1 MIDAGAIVGGKYELV
16 SQIGEGGMGVV
27 WRARHQH
34 LGHDIAVKFLTHLAS
49 NSEQVVARFLDEA
62 RTAASVRHRNVVHIL
77 DFGVSDGGGRPYMV
91 MEFLEGESLADRLER
106 KPPLSLAE
114 TTQTIGLTLGGLA
127 AVHDRGIVH
136 RDLKPENIFLTYDA
150 DGFFPK
156 ILDFGVSKDLGREEE
171 GSRMVKTRAG
181 VLLGT
186 PQYMSPE
193 QARGL
198 RDVDRRTDVYSMG
211 VILYEMISGERP
223 FEAENIGD
231 ILVKVI
237 SGEHRLLSEVR
248 PDMPKALTDVVE
260 KAMAADRDKR
270 FPDAREMRNA
280 LFAAMATSRPAAFG
294 ITDPSGALNAELAS
308 AVVQALARSQPTPPE
323 SRVDPTPRDLAS
335 SAQHALPLGSSTR
348 VSTTSIDE
356 TIPFRTDSDAGRA
369 LPSGLVK
376 LPPPPPPTG
385 RASDPDRADPTVR
398 MPDSELPTE
407 GSTGRG
413 PKIAMGL
420 FFAGLVLLAS
430 VEASSPGAIARATNT
445 LGRMASSAFGGAASP
460 APDAGVLE
468 PDAGPTTITV
478 RFRPVPDDAVITIG
492 GETYQPDELA
502 TYRSDAGLV
511 SIEVPRS
518 DEEILIRVE
527 APGFEP
533 YENRRIGSTNLS
545 FRLRLRPLDAGVDG
559 AVPGDEVEPAI
570 DAAMPEPE
578 PEEAPTP
585 RRSNRRRRR

>member
-1 MIDAGAIVGGKYELV
+1 MIEAGAIVGGKYELV

-77 DFGVSDGGGRPYMV
+77 DFGVSGDGRPFMV
-91 MEFLEGESLADRLER
+91 MEFLEGESLADRLAR
-106 KPPLSLAE
+106 NPPLSLPE
-114 TTQTIGLTLGGLA
+114 TTQTIGLTLSGLA

-181 VLLGT
+181 MLLGT

-211 VILYEMISGERP
+211 VILYEMITGVRP
-223 FEAENIGD
+223 FDEENVGD

-237 SGEHRLLSEVR
+237 SGEHPTLGSVR
-248 PDMPKALTDVVE
+248 PDMPKALTDVIE
-260 KAMAADRDKR
+260 RAMATDREAR

-308 AVVQALARSQPTPPE
+308 AVVQALARSQPTPAE
-323 SRVDPTPRDLAS
+323 SRFDPTPRDAAS
-335 SAQHALPLGSSTR
+335 RPKSSETGSSKR

-356 TIPFRTDSDAGRA
+356 TIPFKTDSEDNRP
-369 LPSGLVK
+369 LPK
-376 LPPPPPPTG
+376 LPPPPVPTS
-385 RASDPDRADPTVR
+385 RASDPDRADPTIR
-398 MPDSELPTE
+398 NPDPSDMLAAERAHAQ
-407 GSTGRG
+407 TGLRG
-413 PKIAMGL
+413 PKVALGL
-420 FFAGLVLLAS
+420 FFIGLFVLAA
-430 VEASSPGAIARATNT
+430 VEFSAPGAIAGATRT
-445 LGRMASSAFGGAASP
+445 FSRWAAAAFGGVP
-460 APDAGVLE
+460 ADVEDAGVV
-468 PDAGPTTITV
+468 DASAESNTILV
-478 RFRPVPDDAVITIG
+478 RFRPLPEDATVTIG
-492 GETYQPDELA
+492 DLTFSPNELVA
-502 TYRSDAGLV
+502 YRTDAGLV
-511 SIEVPRS
+511 TLEIPRR
-518 DEEILIRVE
+518 DEEVAIRVE
-527 APGFEP
+527 APGFLP
-533 YENRRIGSTNLS
+533 FENRRIASTNLS
-545 FRLRLRPLDAGVDG
+545 FRLRLRPIDAGVDAG
-559 AVPGDEVEPAI
+559 AI
-570 DAAMPEPE
+570 DVEPEPE
-578 PEEAPTP
+578 PGNDTPT
-585 RRSNRRRRR
+585 RRRRRR